1 MLDKEDLQAIAQ
13 LISESETRMKAY
25 VDSNSENLKA
35 YVDESNQNLAQGL
48 KSYIDEKAKEAT
60 SHAIAYAEGAIIPK
74 FDLLADGH
82 ALTQQQIAGLKK
94 DIDRIDYQLG
104 QHEGK
109 FFLMEQAK

>member
-1 MLDKEDLQAIAQ
+1 MTNEEKILEMLGSMQSEISGLKEEIK
-13 LISESETRMKAY
+13 ESETRMKAY
-25 VDSNSENLKA
+25 VD
-35 YVDESNQNLAQGL
+35 ESAQGL
-48 KSYIDEKAKEAT
+48 KAYIDEKATTAT

-82 ALTQQQIAGLKK
+82 KLTQEQITALKK

-109 FFLMEQAK
+109 FYLMEQAK

>member
-1 MLDKEDLQAIAQ
+1 MLGNMQTEISDLKQEIK
-13 LISESETRMKAY
+13 ESEIRMKAY
-25 VDSNSENLKA
+25 VDSNTENLKA
-35 YVDESNQNLAQGL
+35 Y
-48 KSYIDEKAKEAT
+48 IDEKATTAT

-82 ALTQQQIAGLKK
+82 ALTQQQIADLKK